1 MMIDRGV
8 ERAEEVFGRW
18 KEREGEEFLEC
29 ARSLAAG
36 ETMKEGLGLP
46 YVISAQV

>member
-18 KEREGEEFLEC
+18 KEREKGKNFLNAL
-29 ARSLAAG
+29 ARLLEKG
-36 ETMKEGLGLP
+36 MNEGLGLP
-46 YVISAQV
+46 